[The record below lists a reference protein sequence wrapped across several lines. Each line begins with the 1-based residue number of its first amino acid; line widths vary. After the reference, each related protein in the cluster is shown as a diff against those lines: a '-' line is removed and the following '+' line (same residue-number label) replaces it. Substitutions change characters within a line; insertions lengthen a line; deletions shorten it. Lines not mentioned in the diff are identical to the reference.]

1 MQTPRLLK
9 IRTAVG
15 QPALTKLHQH
25 SLLAGQLVALWL
37 RLRREPLRIGIVA
50 PPFISVPPKEYGGTE
65 LFLADLASG
74 LSALGARVVL
84 YTNGESTVNVEK
96 KFLFPESQWPLKAND
111 YADLK
116 EMEHTTWA
124 VQDAA
129 ESCDLLHLNST
140 IALTCSRLSSLPVV
154 YTMHH
159 PTDRRLSEAYERLPD
174 VNYVCISDDQRSRE
188 RVPKVT
194 TIHHGIDFSKY
205 VLQTEKEQYLS
216 FIGRIAPIKGTHL
229 AVEIAKRADI
239 PLKIAGEIQPAYRD
253 YFDAKVKP
261 HIDGKFV
268 EYIGRADLAT
278 KNELLGNSLA
288 MLFPITWNE
297 PFGLVMVEAMACG
310 TPVLALRA
318 GSVPEVVKDGTSGYV
333 SRTIDILVKRLR
345 DLNLAPAAVRAYAEE
360 HFSKERMARDYKAL
374 YSRV

>member
-1 MQTPRLLK
+1 
-9 IRTAVG
+9 
-15 QPALTKLHQH
+15 
-25 SLLAGQLVALWL
+25 L
-37 RLRREPLRIGIVA
+37 RVGIVA

-65 LFLADLASG
+65 LFIADLATA
-74 LSALGARVVL
+74 LSAQGVDVVL
-84 YTNGESTVNVEK
+84 YTNGESTVEVEK
-96 KFLFPESQWPLKAND
+96 KFLFSNSQWPLTGND

-124 VQDAA
+124 VKDAA
-129 ESCDLLHLNST
+129 ASCDLLHLNST
-140 IALTCSRLSSLPVV
+140 IGLTCSRLSALPFV

-159 PTDRRLSEAYERLPD
+159 PTDRRLSEAYSRLPE

-188 RVPKVT
+188 NLPKVT
-194 TIHHGIDFSKY
+194 TIHHGIDLSKY
-205 VLQTEKEQYLS
+205 VLQTKKQQYLS

-229 AVEIAKRADI
+229 AVEIAKRAGI

-268 EYIGRADLAT
+268 EYIGRADLPT

-318 GSVPEVVKDGTSGYV
+318 GSVPEVVKDGISGYV
-333 SRTIDILVKRLR
+333 SRTTQGLVKRLKSL
-345 DLNLAPAAVRAYAEE
+345 DLPPAAVRAYAEE

-374 YSRV
+374 YDRVLGNLSPETDALAHEDAFPRHRFG

>member
-1 MQTPRLLK
+1 MR
-9 IRTAVG
+9 V
-15 QPALTKLHQH
+15 
-25 SLLAGQLVALWL
+25 
-37 RLRREPLRIGIVA
+37 GIVA
-50 PPFISVPPKEYGGTE
+50 PPFIPVPPREYGGTE
-65 LFLADLASG
+65 LFIADLAS
-74 LSALGARVVL
+74 ALQSKGVDIVL
-84 YTNGESTVNVEK
+84 YTNGESTIGVQK
-96 KFLFPESQWPLKAND
+96 KFLFRESQWPLKTND
-111 YADLK
+111 YAELK

-124 VQDAA
+124 VKDAA
-129 ESCDLLHLNST
+129 ADCDLLHLNST
-140 IALTCSRLSSLPVV
+140 IGLTCSRLTSLPFV

-159 PTDRRLSEAYERLPD
+159 PTDRRLSEAYSRLPE

-188 RVPKVT
+188 SLPKIT

-205 VLQTEKEQYLS
+205 ALRTQKEQYLS

-229 AVEIAKRADI
+229 AIEIAKRAGI

-253 YFDAKVKP
+253 YFETKVKP
-261 HIDGKFV
+261 QIDGRFV
-268 EYIGRADLAT
+268 EYIGRADLKT

-318 GSVPEVVKDGTSGYV
+318 GSVPEIVKDGISGYV
-333 SRTIDILVKRLR
+333 SRTIDGLVKRIRSL
-345 DLNLAPAAVRAYAEE
+345 DLAPIAIRAYAEE
-360 HFSKERMARDYKAL
+360 HFSKERMAHDYTAL